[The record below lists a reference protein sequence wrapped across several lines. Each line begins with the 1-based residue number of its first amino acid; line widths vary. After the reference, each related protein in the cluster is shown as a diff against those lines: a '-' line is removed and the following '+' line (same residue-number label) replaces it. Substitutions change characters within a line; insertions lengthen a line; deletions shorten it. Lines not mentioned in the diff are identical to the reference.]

1 MPNNLANLVNLR
13 TLLLGLKLVKVL
25 PQPVLALTGLEHL
38 SVAFCKLS
46 RVPPELTGMRNLR
59 ELHLKGNS
67 GLIVSRPES
76 NFPSGRLL
84 LVKPQIRG
92 GDVLCSGI
100 ASDL

>member
-13 TLLLGLKLVKVL
+13 TLLLGMKLVKVL

-46 RVPPELTGMRNLR
+46 RVPPELTAMRNLR

-67 GLIVSRPES
+67 GLIVSRPQS
-76 NFPSGRLL
+76 ILAHLL
-84 LVKPQIRG
+84 SIRSA
-92 GDVLCSGI
+92 CC
-100 ASDL
+100 